1 MSTLPELTLQLSRD
15 LSANHQSCLRQLE
28 QLETSRMTALQALP
42 GTAAILEEA
51 HEERLDASLT
61 RDRTLQ
67 QIDVE
72 LQKAERK
79 AAAARQIALQA
90 VEKRFR
96 DRDTAAL
103 QARTAGEERERAHL
117 RAEYDKITASLGMSQ
132 QILARR
138 EAERRCDEAIR
149 ALHAAYLKTLNTNK
163 DRQVDEQ
170 REALQ
175 KELLESR
182 LARDE
187 AEGGRHAVE
196 LVYQRALKAAESR
209 MRARVALAAGAAAV
223 QADFDDRRDRT
234 KLECRQR
241 EEALFAAFRKAKEGL
256 LPQA

>member
-1 MSTLPELTLQLSRD
+1 MATLPELTLQLSRD
-15 LSANHQSCLRQLE
+15 LSANHQHCLRQLE
-28 QLETSRMTALQALP
+28 ELESSRMTVLRALP
-42 GTAAILEEA
+42 RTAAILEDA
-51 HEERLDASLT
+51 NEERLDASLT

-79 AAAARQIALQA
+79 AAAARQTALQA

-103 QARTAGEERERAHL
+103 QARTTGEERERAHL
-117 RAEYDKITASLGMSQ
+117 KVEYDKIAASLGLSQ

-149 ALHAAYLKTLNTNK
+149 ALHATYLKTLNSNK

-170 REALQ
+170 RDALQ
-175 KELLESR
+175 KELHESR

-187 AEGGRHAVE
+187 ADGARHAVE
-196 LVYQRALKAAESR
+196 LVHQRALKAAETR
-209 MRARVALAAGAAAV
+209 MRARLALAPGAAAV
-223 QADFDDRRDRT
+223 QADFDGRRDQT

-241 EEALFAAFRKAKEGL
+241 EEALFAAFRKAKESL
-256 LPQA
+256 K

>member
-1 MSTLPELTLQLSRD
+1 MPTLSELTLQLSRD
-15 LSANHQSCLRQLE
+15 LSSNHQNCLRQLE
-28 QLETSRMTALQALP
+28 QLESSRVTALQALP
-42 GTAAILEEA
+42 GTAGILEDA
-51 HEERLDASLT
+51 SEERLDAALT

-67 QIDVE
+67 QIDLD

-79 AAAARQIALQA
+79 AAGARQTALQA

-103 QARTAGEERERAHL
+103 QARTVGEEREHAHL
-117 RAEYDKITASLGMSQ
+117 KAEYDKITESLGLSQ

-149 ALHAAYLKTLNTNK
+149 ALHATYLTALNTNK

-170 REALQ
+170 RDALQ

-182 LARDE
+182 LARDDAE
-187 AEGGRHAVE
+187 AGRQAVAQ
-196 LVYQRALKAAESR
+196 VYQRALKAAETR
-209 MRARVALAAGAAAV
+209 LRARLELAAGAAAI
-223 QADFDDRRDRT
+223 QADFDGRRDRT

-241 EEALFAAFRKAKEGL
+241 EEALFAAFRKAKESL
-256 LPQA
+256 V